1 MERNSVMPTLSAT
14 LSKKVPI
21 PGLEYSSQQ
30 FSCGLEM
37 ELSGEQTQ
45 DGIRQK
51 IHNLYALL
59 RTAIDEEIQ
68 EAAANPSVF
77 MSTLQS
83 ASRGGGDADAGR
95 WRGRSYGDGRQNRW
109 SKPGGNSRNGGG
121 SRYGGGR
128 QTNGRATQ
136 AQVKA
141 IFAISK
147 ANGIDRGVLHE
158 MLEDRFNVTQ
168 PDDLSVKQA
177 SKLIE
182 TLKDDGGRE

>member
-1 MERNSVMPTLSAT
+1 MTKLSAT

-30 FSCGLEM
+30 FSCGLEL

-45 DGIRQK
+45 DSIRQNIRK
-51 IHNLYALL
+51 LYALL
-59 RTAIDEEIQ
+59 HDAIDQEIQ
-68 EAAANPSVF
+68 EAASNPPKFMNALQNGGVDAN
-77 MSTLQS
+77 
-83 ASRGGGDADAGR
+83 R
-95 WRGRSYGDGRQNRW
+95 WRGRSYRDNHQSRW
-109 SKPGGNSRNGGG
+109 SKPSGN
-121 SRYGGGR
+121 SRYGGSSRYDNGK
-128 QTNGRATQ
+128 QTTGRATQ

-147 ANGIDRGVLHE
+147 STGIDRRVLQE
-158 MLEDRFNVTQ
+158 MLEDKFNASQ

-182 TLKDDGGRE
+182 TLKVEGDRE

>member
-1 MERNSVMPTLSAT
+1 MPKLSAT

-21 PGLEYSSQQ
+21 PGLDYSSQQ
-30 FSCGLEM
+30 FSCGLEL
-37 ELSGEQTQ
+37 ELTGELTQ
-45 DGIRQK
+45 DAIRQK
-51 IHNLYALL
+51 LHNVYALL
-59 RTAIDEEIQ
+59 HATIDEEIR
-68 EAAANPSVF
+68 EAAANPPVF
-77 MSTLQS
+77 MNALQS
-83 ASRGGGDADAGR
+83 ASRGGGDADTSR
-95 WRGRSYGDGRQNRW
+95 WRSRSYGDNRQSRW
-109 SKPGGNSRNGGG
+109 SKPGGNSR
-121 SRYGGGR
+121 YGNGR
-128 QTNGRATQ
+128 QTTGRATQ

-158 MLEDRFNVTQ
+158 MLEDKFNVSQ

>member
-1 MERNSVMPTLSAT
+1 MTKLSAT

-30 FSCGLEM
+30 FSCGLEL
-37 ELSGEQTQ
+37 ELSGELTQ
-45 DGIRQK
+45 DVIRQK
-51 IHNLYALL
+51 IHNVYTLL
-59 RTAIDEEIQ
+59 HATIDEEIR
-68 EAAANPSVF
+68 EAAANPPAF
-77 MSTLQS
+77 MNTLQNT
-83 ASRGGGDADAGR
+83 SRGGGEADASR
-95 WRGRSYGDGRQNRW
+95 WKGRSYGDNRQSRW
-109 SKPGGNSRNGGG
+109 SKPSGNSRYSGG
-121 SRYGGGR
+121 SRYGGDR
-128 QTNGRATQ
+128 QATGRATQ

-158 MLEDRFNVTQ
+158 MLEDKFNVAQ

-182 TLKDDGGRE
+182 TLKDDGGCE

>member
-1 MERNSVMPTLSAT
+1 MSKLSAT

-30 FSCGLEM
+30 FSCGLEI

-45 DGIRQK
+45 DSIRQNIRK
-51 IHNLYALL
+51 LYTLL
-59 RTAIDEEIQ
+59 HAAVDEEIR
-68 EAAANPSVF
+68 EAATNPPTF
-77 MSTLQS
+77 MNAFQNAVRGDGETNT
-83 ASRGGGDADAGR
+83 SRGQ
-95 WRGRSYGDGRQNRW
+95 GRSYGDNRQSRW
-109 SKPGGNSRNGGG
+109 SKPVGNSRNIGG

-136 AQVKA
+136 AQIKA

-147 ANGIDRGVLHE
+147 ANGIDRDVLHE
-158 MLEDRFNVTQ
+158 MLEEKFNVAQ

-182 TLKDDGGRE
+182 TLKDDGGRG

>member
-1 MERNSVMPTLSAT
+1 MSKLSAI
-14 LSKKVPI
+14 LSKKIPI

-30 FSCGLEM
+30 FSCGLEL

-45 DGIRQK
+45 DSIRQNIRK
-51 IHNLYALL
+51 LYALL
-59 RTAIDEEIQ
+59 HAAIDEEIQ
-68 EAAANPSVF
+68 EAVANPPVF
-77 MSTLQS
+77 MNALQS
-83 ASRGGGDADAGR
+83 VSRGGGDADTSR
-95 WRGRSYGDGRQNRW
+95 WHGRSYGNNRQSRW
-109 SKPGGNSRNGGG
+109 SKPGGNSRYGGG
-121 SRYGGGR
+121 SRYGNGK
-128 QTNGRATQ
+128 QTTGRATQ

-147 ANGIDRGVLHE
+147 ANGIDRGVLYE
-158 MLEDRFNVTQ
+158 MLEDKFNVSQ

>member
-1 MERNSVMPTLSAT
+1 MTKLSAT

-21 PGLEYSSQQ
+21 PGLDYSSQQ
-30 FSCGLEM
+30 FSCGLEL

-45 DGIRQK
+45 ESIRQNIRK
-51 IHNLYALL
+51 LYALL
-59 RTAIDEEIQ
+59 HAVIDEEIQ
-68 EAAANPSVF
+68 EAAATPPVF
-77 MSTLQS
+77 MSTLQNT
-83 ASRGGGDADAGR
+83 SRGGGDADTSR
-95 WRGRSYGDGRQNRW
+95 WRGRSYGDSRQSRW
-109 SKPGGNSRNGGG
+109 SKPGGNSRYGGG
-121 SRYGGGR
+121 SRYGAGR

-158 MLEDRFNVTQ
+158 MLEDKFNVAQ

>member
-1 MERNSVMPTLSAT
+1 MSKLSAT

-45 DGIRQK
+45 DTIRQN
-51 IHNLYALL
+51 IHKMYLL
-59 RTAIDEEIQ
+59 LHQAIDREIQ
-68 EAAANPSVF
+68 LAVDNPPMF
-77 MSTLQS
+77 MNTLQS
-83 ASRGGGDADAGR
+83 ASRCSSQPDASR
-95 WRGRSYGDGRQNRW
+95 WRGRSYGDNRQTRW
-109 SKPGGNSRNGGG
+109 SKPGGG
-121 SRYGGGR
+121 SRCGTGR
-128 QTNGRATQ
+128 QTTGRATQ

-141 IFAISK
+141 IFAIAK
-147 ANGIDRGVLHE
+147 ENGMERRDVVE
-158 MLEDRFNVTQ
+158 MLEERFNVVQ

-182 TLKDDGGRE
+182 ALKEDGGRD